1 MTFPDHFSTVAAQY
15 AASRPKY
22 PAELFAWLASIA
34 PAHDLAW
41 DAGCGSGQASV
52 ALAPLFSR
60 VIASDASA
68 QQIANAEPRANVTY
82 MVAGEVNTALADR
95 SVDCV
100 TVAQAVHW
108 FNRDV
113 FFREVERVL
122 VPGGLFAV
130 WGYALANIT
139 PQIDDI
145 VLPWYRGTLGPY
157 WPPERAHVE
166 THYRDIGFPY
176 TPIEMPSLVMKS
188 SWTREQFVGYLA
200 TWSAVKEYRLQTG
213 LDPIV
218 MMRDAL
224 GRVWAD
230 DTAHDIRWPL
240 TMLAGHRQR

>member
-1 MTFPDHFSTVAAQY
+1 MTFPDHFSTVA
-15 AASRPKY
+15 
-22 PAELFAWLASIA
+22 
-34 PAHDLAW
+34 
-41 DAGCGSGQASV
+41 QA
-52 ALAPLFSR
+52 L
-60 VIASDASA
+60 
-68 QQIANAEPRANVTY
+68 
-82 MVAGEVNTALADR
+82 
-95 SVDCV
+95 
-100 TVAQAVHW
+100 HW

-113 FFREVERVL
+113 FYREVERVL

-130 WGYALANIT
+130 WGYALATIS

-145 VLPWYRGTLGPY
+145 VLPWYRDTLGPY

-176 TPIEMPSLVMKS
+176 TPIEMPSLVMKI
-188 SWTREQFVGYLA
+188 SWTRQQFVDYLA

-230 DTAHDIRWPL
+230 HTAHDIRWPL